1 MNEDRMCAAHP
12 LSILALHAAVIA
24 NVAAAIRLGVGVDDL
39 APESILGTPF
49 NHFLV
54 LTAEAFEVS
63 LVILPKRRQ
72 CGVGVQTSS
81 DLNKAHRKHYPRQR
95 ER

>member
-1 MNEDRMCAAHP
+1 MRIEYWRPIQGTSWAWTPPKFSD
-12 LSILALHAAVIA
+12 
-24 NVAAAIRLGVGVDDL
+24 VAAAIRLGVGVDDL

-63 LVILPKRRQ
+63 LVIFAEKKAMWSRCSNFKRFEQ
-72 CGVGVQTSS
+72 SAS
-81 DLNKAHRKHYPRQR
+81 
-95 ER
+95 

>member
-1 MNEDRMCAAHP
+1 MNEDR
-12 LSILALHAAVIA
+12 ILATHPGNILGLDTAEISD
-24 NVAAAIRLGVGVDDL
+24 VAAAIRLGVGVDDL